1 MFTHL
6 LNFPDLPLAGRLQ
19 HFLTAWEQIKRDP
32 WVLQVVSGY
41 QTQFL
46 DNPVQER
53 PPVQNPHS
61 QANQII
67 IDQEVQELLSKGA
80 VHYAQSSPSQEPG
93 FVSSLSVIPKKDGGH
108 RPVINLKPLNSFI
121 PYEHFKMESIHMLK
135 NLLRK
140 GDYMVKIDLK
150 DAYLTMPVWKNLQKY
165 LRFLW
170 KGSLLEFACLP
181 LGQASAPW
189 VFTKLVKPVLSILR
203 QRAIRL
209 IAYLEDMF
217 LMAPLRQLVLQHA
230 ASTLN
235 PLEGLGFTVNYL
247 KSALVPSQQ
256 MEFLGSLVDSVN
268 LSLSLPRDKIRK
280 IQSNCQLL
288 LENPVTSVRELSKFL
303 GLLSSSIQAVF
314 PAPLHYRYLQQAKNA
329 VLKSKIVR
337 GPSHLRLRGTSGGT
351 VVERQS
357 DSMEWKGSIQT
368 IDRLSDRNRR
378 ITSGMGGLLP
388 ECFHRRWVGSGRDR
402 LPHKLPGTSGRF
414 TCCEMLYQ
422 KQGKSSGSTT
432 DGQHFSSNIYQ
443 QDGGNTLTTPVSPC
457 QEPLGLVSQPQPVSE
472 GSIHSWDPECGG

>member
-6 LNFPDLPLAGRLQ
+6 LNFPNLPLAGRLQ
-19 HFLTAWEQIKRDP
+19 HFLPEWEQITRDP

-41 QTQFL
+41 QIQLL

-53 PPVQNPHS
+53 PSVQNPHS
-61 QANQII
+61 QTDQII

-93 FVSSLSVIPKKDGGH
+93 FVSFLFVVPRKDGGH

-135 NLLRK
+135 DLLRK

-150 DAYLTMPVWKNLQKY
+150 DAYLTVPVWKNHQKY

-181 LGQASAPW
+181 FGLASAPR
-189 VFTKLVKPVLSILR
+189 VFTKLLKPLPSVLR
-203 QRAIRL
+203 QRGIRL
-209 IAYLEDMF
+209 IAYLDDI
-217 LMAPLRQLVLQHA
+217 LPMAPSRQLVLHHA
-230 ASTLN
+230 SSTLN
-235 PLEGLGFTVNYL
+235 LLEGLGFTVNYL
-247 KSALVPSQQ
+247 KSVLVPSQQ

-268 LSLSLPRDKIRK
+268 LSLSLPRNKIRK

-314 PAPLHYRYLQQAKNA
+314 PAPLHYRYLQQAENA
-329 VLKSKIVR
+329 VLKSRKSYEAPVI
-337 GPSHLRLRGTSGGT
+337 L
-351 VVERQS
+351 
-357 DSMEWKGSIQT
+357 DSEALQEVQWWKDNLIAWNGCRES
-368 IDRLSDRNRR
+368 
-378 ITSGMGGLLP
+378 
-388 ECFHRRWVGSGRDR
+388 
-402 LPHKLPGTSGRF
+402 
-414 TCCEMLYQ
+414 
-422 KQGKSSGSTT
+422 
-432 DGQHFSSNIYQ
+432 
-443 QDGGNTLTTPVSPC
+443 
-457 QEPLGLVSQPQPVSE
+457 LVALH
-472 GSIHSWDPECGG
+472 I